1 MKVVLVDDSR
11 SALFALQSSLSNI
24 EGIKLITFTAP
35 DEALTYCLA
44 NPVDLLFIDYMMPG
58 HTGIDII
65 KALKQSPDYD
75 LVPIVMVT
83 AERQREVLIAA
94 IEAGATE
101 FVSKPFDAIEL
112 QARATN
118 LVQLRKAHLELS
130 RQAARLEEEVAHATQ
145 EVVSREE
152 EIIWRLARAI
162 EFRDGATGDHISR
175 VAKIS
180 QLIAADLGLDKETCR
195 MIYLVAPL
203 HDVGKIGIA
212 DCILQKPG
220 KLTSDEIAEMR
231 KHVEFGVSLL
241 GNGASRLLQVA
252 EAIAGGHHEK
262 WDGTGY
268 PNGLKG
274 KDIPLVA
281 RIVAV
286 ADVFEALCT
295 ERPYKKAWAI
305 DAARDHIRE
314 NSGLHFDPDCVAAFD
329 RQWPAIQK
337 LMTHVNKAHVEP
349 PALAVSLDDTL
360 SLSPKGRVP
369 TENTQ
374 ESR

>member
-1 MKVVLVDDSR
+1 VKVVLVDDSR

-241 GNGASRLLQVA
+241 GNGTSRLLQVA

>member
-241 GNGASRLLQVA
+241 GNGTSRLLQVA

-305 DAARDHIRE
+305 DAARDHIRD

>member
-1 MKVVLVDDSR
+1 M
-11 SALFALQSSLSNI
+11 
-24 EGIKLITFTAP
+24 AP
-35 DEALTYCLA
+35 EAALTYCLA

-58 HTGIDII
+58 YTGIDVI

-83 AERQREVLIAA
+83 AERQREILIAA

-118 LVQLRKAHLELS
+118 LMRLRRAHLELS
-130 RQAARLEEEVAHATQ
+130 RQASRLEEEVTHATQ
-145 EVVSREE
+145 ELVAREE
-152 EIIWRLARAI
+152 EMIWRLARAI

-180 QLIAADLGLDKETCR
+180 QLIAADLGLDKEICR

-220 KLTSDEIAEMR
+220 KLTPDEISEMR

-241 GNGASRLLQVA
+241 GNGTSRLLQVA

-268 PNGLKG
+268 PNGIKG

-295 ERPYKKAWAI
+295 ERPYKEAWAI
-305 DAARDHIRE
+305 DAARGHIRE
-314 NSGLHFDPDCVAAFD
+314 SSGLHFDPDCVAAFD
-329 RQWPAIQK
+329 RQWPAIRK
-337 LMTHVNKAHVEP
+337 LMTRVNKAQVAP
-349 PALAVSLDDTL
+349 PPLAASFSDTF
-360 SLSPKGRVP
+360 SLSPKGRVQ

>member
-241 GNGASRLLQVA
+241 GNGTSRLLQVA

>member
-241 GNGASRLLQVA
+241 GNGTSRLLQVA

-337 LMTHVNKAHVEP
+337 LMTYVNKAHVEP

>member
-1 MKVVLVDDSR
+1 VKVVLVDDSR

-241 GNGASRLLQVA
+241 GNGTSRLLQVA

-305 DAARDHIRE
+305 DAARDHIRD

>member
-24 EGIKLITFTAP
+24 EGIELIPFMAP
-35 DEALTYCLA
+35 EAALTYCLA
-44 NPVDLLFIDYMMPG
+44 NPVDLIFIDYMMPG
-58 HTGIDII
+58 HTGIDVI
-65 KALKQSPDYD
+65 KALKQSPEYD

-118 LVQLRKAHLELS
+118 LLQLRKAHLELS
-130 RQAARLEEEVAHATQ
+130 RQATRLEEEVTRATQ
-145 EVVSREE
+145 ELVAREE

-220 KLTSDEIAEMR
+220 KLDDNEIAEMR
-231 KHVEFGVSLL
+231 KHVEFGVSMLAD
-241 GNGASRLLQVA
+241 GTSRLLQIA

-268 PNGLKG
+268 PKG
-274 KDIPLVA
+274 IKGTDIPLVA

-295 ERPYKKAWAI
+295 QRPYKKAWEI
-305 DAARDHIRE
+305 EAARNHILE

-329 RQWPAIQK
+329 RQWPAIQT
-337 LMTHVNKAHVEP
+337 LMTNGSKAQVEP
-349 PALAVSLDDTL
+349 PALAASLIDTL
-360 SLSPKGRVP
+360 SLSPEGRVQ

>member
-24 EGIKLITFTAP
+24 EGIELITFMAP
-35 DEALTYCLA
+35 EAALTYCLA

-58 HTGIDII
+58 YTGIDVI

-118 LVQLRKAHLELS
+118 LMRLRKAHLELS
-130 RQAARLEEEVAHATQ
+130 RQASRLEEEVAHATQ
-145 EVVSREE
+145 ELVAREE
-152 EIIWRLARAI
+152 EMIWRLARAI

-220 KLTSDEIAEMR
+220 KLTPDEIAEMR
-231 KHVEFGVSLL
+231 KHVQFGVSLL
-241 GNGASRLLQVA
+241 GNGTSRLLQVA

-268 PNGLKG
+268 PNGIKG

-295 ERPYKKAWAI
+295 ERPYKEAWAI
-305 DAARDHIRE
+305 DAARGHIRE

-329 RQWPAIQK
+329 RQWPAIRK
-337 LMTHVNKAHVEP
+337 LMTHASKAQVAP
-349 PALAVSLDDTL
+349 PPLAASFSDTF
-360 SLSPKGRVP
+360 SLSPKGRVQ